1 MVSVTRDARRA
12 ALARKQERREDF
24 LWQRDVRMADA
35 NSLALLKDS
44 EKADIEREK
53 VSEKLESIAQRAA
66 VDAQRA
72 VAERDKLWSGEEK
85 RILTAP
91 RTVRTGGSAG
101 IPPIWLTHWRA
112 SLPAALAA
120 RLGVSSSDAGPV
132 FVLRPGGGISESDVI
147 SHVVRCEAPELAS
160 DPVFVGWADGV
171 ESLLPDIA
179 RRYAVLELVRDDAW
193 LSRLFEAAGVTTTE
207 TRVEAVQGEYTVYE
221 RKASLVDVPSLVAAE
236 IDESGLVLR
245 FAHRTGD
252 AADKWVRG
260 LSALRSGFSA
270 AGAKAENLRVLDGAL
285 GSIELRFEDA
295 PDVFPRA
302 LAPEPPS
309 AVVASTE
316 AAIARYHAAEWVMGV
331 DARGQWLTYPLAD
344 HPHAF
349 VVGGTGGGKSV
360 WVRTQVEML
369 RTGYRDPRTGHDAG
383 GGWRLFI
390 ASGKPSDFAGL
401 EGLPG
406 IQFVA
411 TGTAQLVV
419 MLQAVKTEMDRRIA
433 AAAQAKREGK
443 GGSAFDFPP
452 IAVILDEFG
461 YLGMSIV
468 NAYGTKGLKWFR
480 LLVDSLLR
488 VARETRIHVVLSTQ
502 TVRKEQGDP
511 ASIPGSWQ
519 ANISMAV
526 SLGNPDDTETLN
538 NAFGAATRERAAQLG
553 PRLIGH
559 KGRGMTGDEL
569 AKKVIIFQS
578 LYGWSPGTT
587 SLDPQADPKVSAPT
601 AEVRELWEQWE
612 PISSQV
618 PWLAPRLGIQAAS
631 PAWSDGD
638 LEEVAQ
644 TPVVPLTDRDGT
656 LRPGMA
662 KCDPMSPEW
671 LGAQTTSLATA
682 ALDFADEDTPMST
695 VSAPEPEAETR
706 DVTAISEPQAE
717 KPKPART
724 PRKRAVPAPTKK
736 AETVTET
743 PARETPRT
751 DLDGW

>member
-1 MVSVTRDARRA
+1 MVRVSRDAKRA
-12 ALARKQERREDF
+12 ALARKREKREELF
-24 LWQRDVRMADA
+24 FQRDIRMQDA
-35 NSLALLKDS
+35 NTLAVMKDA

-53 VSEKLESIAQRAA
+53 VREKLEAIAQRAA
-66 VDAQRA
+66 TDAANA
-72 VAERDKLWSGEEK
+72 VAAREKFWAGEEK
-85 RILTAP
+85 RILSQA
-91 RTVRTGGSAG
+91 RIVRTGGSQG
-101 IPPIWLTHWRA
+101 VGPIWLSHWRA
-112 SLPAALAA
+112 ALPSTLAT
-120 RLGVSSSDAGPV
+120 RLGVGASDAGPV
-132 FVLRPGGGISESDVI
+132 FALRPGGGISEGDVI

-160 DPVFVGWADGV
+160 DAAFVGWADGV
-171 ESLLPDIA
+171 EALLPDIA
-179 RRYAVLELVRDDAW
+179 ARYSVLERVRDDRW
-193 LSRLFEAAGVTTTE
+193 LSRLFEAAGVATTE
-207 TRVEAVQGEYTVYE
+207 TRTEAVQGEYGVYE
-221 RKASLVDVPSLVAAE
+221 RKLSAVDVPSLVAAD

-252 AADKWVRG
+252 SADKWSRG
-260 LSALRSGFSA
+260 LSALRSGFA
-270 AGAKAENLRVLDGAL
+270 HAGVKAENLRVLDGPE
-285 GSIELRFEDA
+285 GTIELRFEDA

-331 DARGQWLTYPLAD
+331 DARGQWLTYPLSD

-360 WVRTQVEML
+360 WVRTQIEML
-369 RTGYRDPRTGHDAG
+369 RTGYRDPRTGGDAG

-406 IQFVA
+406 IQMVA
-411 TGTAQLVV
+411 TDTAQLVV
-419 MLQAVKTEMDRRIA
+419 MLQAVKSEMDRRIIV
-433 AAAQAKREGK
+433 AAQAKREGK

-452 IAVILDEFG
+452 IAVVLDEFG
-461 YLGMSIV
+461 YLGMGIV
-468 NAYGTKGLKWFR
+468 SQYGTKGLKWFR

-502 TVRKEQGDP
+502 TVRKEQSDP

-526 SLGNPDDTETLN
+526 SLGNPDDSETLN

-569 AKKVIIFQS
+569 GKKVIIFQS

-587 SLDPQADPKVSAPT
+587 SLDPQADPKVAPPT
-601 AEVRELWEQWE
+601 PEVRELWEQWE

-644 TPVVPLTDRDGT
+644 TPVVPLTDRDGN
-656 LRPGMA
+656 LRPDMET
-662 KCDPMSPEW
+662 CDPMSPEW
-671 LGAQTTSLATA
+671 LGAQTVSVATA
-682 ALDFADEDTPMST
+682 GLDFVDEDS
-695 VSAPEPEAETR
+695 ETR
-706 DVTAISEPQAE
+706 DVTALSEPQAE

-724 PRKRAVPAPTKK
+724 PRKRAVPAAEKK
-736 AETVTET
+736 EVTVTET
-743 PARETPRT
+743 SARETPRT

>member
-1 MVSVTRDARRA
+1 MVRVTRDAKRA
-12 ALARKQERREDF
+12 ALARKHERREEF
-24 LWQRDVRMADA
+24 FFQRDVRMQDA
-35 NSLALLKDS
+35 NALAVMKDS

-53 VSEKLESIAQRAA
+53 VREKLEAIAQRAA
-66 VDAQRA
+66 NDAQRA
-72 VAERDKLWSGEEK
+72 VAERDKIWSAEEK
-85 RILTAP
+85 RILSQT
-91 RTVRTGGSAG
+91 RIVRTGGSAG
-101 IPPIWLTHWRA
+101 GEPIWLTHWRA
-112 SLPAALAA
+112 TLPSTLAT
-120 RLGVSSSDAGPV
+120 RLGVPASDAGPV
-132 FVLRPGGGISESDVI
+132 FALRPGGGICESDVI
-147 SHVVRCEAPELAS
+147 SSVVRCEAPELS
-160 DPVFVGWADGV
+160 VDPAFVAWADGV
-171 ESLLPDIA
+171 ESLIPDVA
-179 RRYAVLELVRDDAW
+179 RRYSVLERVRDDAW
-193 LSRLFEAAGVTTTE
+193 LSRLLEAAAVAPSE
-207 TRVEAVQGEYTVYE
+207 TRTEAVQGEYEVYQRKLTVI
-221 RKASLVDVPSLVAAE
+221 DVPVLVAAR
-236 IDESGLVLR
+236 IDENGLILG
-245 FAHRTGD
+245 FAHRPGD
-252 AADKWVRG
+252 SAENWSRG
-260 LSALRSGFSA
+260 LAALRSGFSA
-270 AGAKAENLRVLDGAL
+270 AGMKAENLHIVNGRGGTV
-285 GSIELRFEDA
+285 ELHFEDA

-309 AVVASTE
+309 AVVRSANE
-316 AAIARYHAAEWVMGV
+316 AISRYHAAEWVMGV
-331 DARGQWLTYPLAD
+331 DARGQWLTYALAD

-360 WVRTQVEML
+360 WVRTQIEML
-369 RTGYRDPRTGHDAG
+369 RTGYRDPRTGGDAG

-406 IQFVA
+406 IQMVA
-411 TGTAQLVV
+411 TDTAQLVV
-419 MLQAVKTEMDRRIA
+419 MLQAVKSEMDRRIVS
-433 AAAQAKREGK
+433 AAQAKREGK
-443 GGSAFDFPP
+443 GATAFDFPP
-452 IAVILDEFG
+452 LCVVLDEFG
-461 YLGMSIV
+461 YLGMAIV
-468 NAYGTKGLKWFR
+468 SAYGTKGLKWFR
-480 LLVDSLLR
+480 MLVDSLLR

-502 TVRKEQGDP
+502 TVRKEQSDP

-526 SLGNPDDTETLN
+526 SLGNPDDSETLN

-569 AKKVIIFQS
+569 AKRVIIFQS

-587 SLDPQADPKVSAPT
+587 SLDPQADPKVSPPT

-671 LGAQTTSLATA
+671 LGAQTVSVATA
-682 ALDFADEDTPMST
+682 ALDFIDEDTPMST
-695 VSAPEPEAETR
+695 VSATEPEAESR
-706 DVTAISEPQAE
+706 DVTALSEPQAE

-724 PRKRAVPAPTKK
+724 PRKQGAPAPTKK

>member
-1 MVSVTRDARRA
+1 MSRDARRA
-12 ALARKQERREDF
+12 ALARKREKREEF
-24 LWQRDVRMADA
+24 FFQRDIKMHDM
-35 NSLALLKDS
+35 NSLAAIKDS
-44 EKADIEREK
+44 EKADLERERLA
-53 VSEKLESIAQRAA
+53 EKLEAIAQRAS
-66 VDAQRA
+66 VDAARA
-72 VAERDKLWSGEEK
+72 VAEREKFWSGEEK
-85 RILTAP
+85 RLLTQA
-91 RTVRTGGSAG
+91 RIVRTGGSQG
-101 IPPIWLTHWRA
+101 TPPIWLCHWRA
-112 SLPAALAA
+112 SLPAALAT

-132 FVLRPGGGISESDVI
+132 FALRPGGGISESDVI
-147 SHVVRCEAPELAS
+147 SAVVRCEAPELAS
-160 DPVFVGWADGV
+160 DPTFVGWADGV
-171 ESLLPDIA
+171 ESLLPDLA
-179 RRYAVLELVRDDAW
+179 QRYSVLERVRDDRW
-193 LSRLFEAAGVTTTE
+193 LARLFEAAGVATSE
-207 TRVEAVQGEYTVYE
+207 TRVEAVHGEYGVYE
-221 RKASLVDVPSLVAAE
+221 RKLSAVDVPSLGAAE
-236 IDESGLVLR
+236 VDESGLVLR

-252 AADKWVRG
+252 SADKWSRG
-260 LSALRSGFSA
+260 LSALRSGFA
-270 AGAKAENLRVLDGAL
+270 HAGVKAENLRVLDGPE
-285 GSIELRFEDA
+285 GTIELRFEDA
-295 PDVFPRA
+295 PDVFPKA

-309 AVVASTE
+309 AVVGTVSE
-316 AAIARYHAAEWVMGV
+316 AIARYHSAEWVMGV
-331 DARGQWLTYPLAD
+331 DARGQWLTYALTD

-406 IQFVA
+406 IQMVA
-411 TGTAQLVV
+411 TDTAQLVV
-419 MLQAVKTEMDRRIA
+419 MLQAVKSEMDRRIVS
-433 AAAQAKREGK
+433 AAQAKREGK
-443 GGSAFDFPP
+443 GATAFDFPP
-452 IAVILDEFG
+452 IAVVLDEFG
-461 YLGMSIV
+461 YLGMNILSQ
-468 NAYGTKGLKWFR
+468 YGTKGLKWFR

-502 TVRKEQGDP
+502 TVRKEQSDP

-526 SLGNPDDTETLN
+526 ALGNPDDSETLN

-553 PRLIGH
+553 PRLVGH

-569 AKKVIIFQS
+569 SKKVIIFQS

-587 SLDPQADPKVSAPT
+587 SLDPQADPKVSPPT

-695 VSAPEPEAETR
+695 VSAPATEDESR
-706 DVTAISEPQAE
+706 DVTALPTPAPET
-717 KPKPART
+717 PKTPRT
-724 PRKRAVPAPTKK
+724 PRKRATPAPEKK
-736 AETVTET
+736 EETLTET
-743 PARETPRT
+743 PARPAPRT

>member
-1 MVSVTRDARRA
+1 MGAVSRDARRA
-12 ALARKQERREDF
+12 ALARKQARKQERREELF
-24 LWQRDVRMADA
+24 FQRDIKMQDA
-35 NSLALLKDS
+35 NALAHLKDA

-53 VSEKLESIAQRAA
+53 VREKLGAVAQRAA
-66 VDAQRA
+66 LDAQRA
-72 VAERDKLWSGEEK
+72 VVEREKVWSAEEK
-85 RILTAP
+85 RILTQP
-91 RTVRTGGSAG
+91 RVVRTGGSQG
-101 IPPIWLTHWRA
+101 VGPIWLSHWRVTLPV
-112 SLPAALAA
+112 SLAT
-120 RLGVSSSDAGPV
+120 RLGVSTSDSGPV
-132 FVLRPGGGISESDVI
+132 FALRPGGGISEADVI
-147 SHVVRCEAPELAS
+147 SSVVRCEAPELAA
-160 DPVFVGWADGV
+160 DPAFVGWADGV

-179 RRYAVLELVRDDAW
+179 KRYSVLERVRDDRW
-193 LSRLFEAAGVTTTE
+193 LSRLLEAAGVATSE
-207 TRVEAVQGEYTVYE
+207 TRVEQVQGEYTTYE
-221 RKASLVDVPSLVAAE
+221 RKLTVLDVPALIAAE
-236 IDESGLVLR
+236 VDESGLVLR

-270 AGAKAENLRVLDGAL
+270 AGVKAENLRVLDGAL
-285 GSIELRFEDA
+285 GSIELRFDDA
-295 PDVFPRA
+295 PDVFPKA

-309 AVVASTE
+309 AVVSTVSE
-316 AAIARYHAAEWVMGV
+316 AIARYHAAEWVMGV
-331 DARGQWLTYPLAD
+331 DARGQWLTYPLSD

-360 WVRTQVEML
+360 WVRTQIEML

-406 IQFVA
+406 IQMVA
-411 TGTAQLVV
+411 TDTAQLVV
-419 MLQAVKTEMDRRIA
+419 MLQAVKSEMDRRIVS
-433 AAAQAKREGK
+433 AAQAKREGK
-443 GGSAFDFPP
+443 GATAFDFPP
-452 IAVILDEFG
+452 IAVVLDEFG
-461 YLGMSIV
+461 YLGMGILSQ
-468 NAYGTKGLKWFR
+468 YGTKGLKWFR
-480 LLVDSLLR
+480 MLVDSLLR

-502 TVRKEQGDP
+502 TVRKEQSDP

-526 SLGNPDDTETLN
+526 SLGNPDDSETLN

-569 AKKVIIFQS
+569 GKKVIIFQS

-587 SLDPQADPKVSAPT
+587 SLDPRADPKVSPPT

-631 PAWSDGD
+631 PAWSEGE
-638 LEEVAQ
+638 LEQVAQ

-671 LGAQTTSLATA
+671 LGAQTASVATA
-682 ALDFADEDTPMST
+682 ALDFIDEDS
-695 VSAPEPEAETR
+695 ETR
-706 DVTAISEPQAE
+706 DVTVLSAPAPE
-717 KPKPART
+717 KPKPVRA
-724 PRKRAVPAPTKK
+724 PRKRVVPAPTKK
-736 AETVTET
+736 EETVTPD
-743 PARETPRT
+743 PARPAPRT

>member
-1 MVSVTRDARRA
+1 MVGMTRDARRA
-12 ALARKQERREDF
+12 ALARKQERREEF
-24 LWQRDVRMADA
+24 FFQRGIKMEDA
-35 NSLALLKDS
+35 NSLAVLKDA

-53 VSEKLESIAQRAA
+53 LAERIESIAQRAA
-66 VDAQRA
+66 VDAANA
-72 VAERDKLWSGEEK
+72 VAAREKVWAGEEK
-85 RILTAP
+85 RLLTQP
-91 RTVRTGGSAG
+91 RVVRAGGSSGSA
-101 IPPIWLTHWRA
+101 PIWLSHWRA
-112 SLPAALAA
+112 ALPATLAK

-132 FVLRPGGGISESDVI
+132 FALRPGGGISESDVI
-147 SHVVRCEAPELAS
+147 SVVVRQEAPELS
-160 DPVFVGWADGV
+160 NDPAFIGWADGV
-171 ESLLPDIA
+171 ESLLPDVA
-179 RRYAVLELVRDDAW
+179 KRYSVLERVRDDAW
-193 LSRLFEAAGVTTTE
+193 LSRLLEAAGVAPSE
-207 TRVEAVQGEYTVYE
+207 TRTEAVQGEYEVYQRKLTVI
-221 RKASLVDVPSLVAAE
+221 DVPVLVAAR
-236 IDESGLVLR
+236 IDENGLILG
-245 FAHRTGD
+245 FAHRPGD
-252 AADKWVRG
+252 SAENWSRG
-260 LSALRSGFSA
+260 LAALRSGFSA
-270 AGAKAENLRVLDGAL
+270 AGMKAENLRIVNGR
-285 GSIELRFEDA
+285 GGTVELHFEDA

-309 AVVASTE
+309 APVSTVSE
-316 AAIARYHAAEWVMGV
+316 AIARYHAAEWVMGV

-569 AKKVIIFQS
+569 GKKVIIFQS

-587 SLDPQADPKVSAPT
+587 SLDPRADPKVAPPT
-601 AEVRELWEQWE
+601 PEVRQAWEQWE
-612 PISSQV
+612 PISASV
-618 PWLAPRLGIQAAS
+618 PWLAPRLGIHAAS
-631 PAWSDGD
+631 PTWSDGE

-644 TPVVPLTDRDGT
+644 TPVVPLTDRTGNV
-656 LRPGMA
+656 RPGMET
-662 KCDPMSPEW
+662 CDPMNPSW

-695 VSAPEPEAETR
+695 VSAPATEAETR
-706 DVTAISEPQAE
+706 DVTALSEPAPE
-717 KPKPART
+717 TPKPARA
-724 PRKRAVPAPTKK
+724 PRKRATSAPEKK
-736 AETVTET
+736 EQTVTET
-743 PARETPRT
+743 SARETPRT

>member
-1 MVSVTRDARRA
+1 MSRDARRA
-12 ALARKQERREDF
+12 ALARKREKREEF
-24 LWQRDVRMADA
+24 FFQRDIKMHDM
-35 NSLALLKDS
+35 NSLAAIKDS
-44 EKADIEREK
+44 EKADLERERLA
-53 VSEKLESIAQRAA
+53 EKLEAIAQRAS
-66 VDAQRA
+66 VDAARA
-72 VAERDKLWSGEEK
+72 VAEREKFWSGEEK
-85 RILTAP
+85 RLLTQA
-91 RTVRTGGSAG
+91 RIVRTGGSQG
-101 IPPIWLTHWRA
+101 TPPIWLCHWRA
-112 SLPAALAA
+112 SLPAALAT

-132 FVLRPGGGISESDVI
+132 FALRPGGGISESDVI
-147 SHVVRCEAPELAS
+147 SAVVRCEAPELAS
-160 DPVFVGWADGV
+160 DPTFVGWADGV
-171 ESLLPDIA
+171 ESLLPDLA
-179 RRYAVLELVRDDAW
+179 QRYSVLERVRDDRW
-193 LSRLFEAAGVTTTE
+193 LARLFEAAGVATSE
-207 TRVEAVQGEYTVYE
+207 TRVEAVHGEYGVYE
-221 RKASLVDVPSLVAAE
+221 RKLSAVDVPSLGAAE
-236 IDESGLVLR
+236 VDESGLVLR

-252 AADKWVRG
+252 SADKWSRG
-260 LSALRSGFSA
+260 LSALRSGFA
-270 AGAKAENLRVLDGAL
+270 HAGVKAENLRVLDGPE
-285 GSIELRFEDA
+285 GTIELRFEDA
-295 PDVFPRA
+295 PDVFPKA

-309 AVVASTE
+309 AVVGTVSE
-316 AAIARYHAAEWVMGV
+316 AIARYHSAEWVMGV
-331 DARGQWLTYPLAD
+331 DARGQWLTYALTD

-406 IQFVA
+406 IQMVA
-411 TGTAQLVV
+411 TDTAQLVV
-419 MLQAVKTEMDRRIA
+419 MLQAVKSEMDRRIVS
-433 AAAQAKREGK
+433 AAQAKREGK
-443 GGSAFDFPP
+443 GATAFDFPP
-452 IAVILDEFG
+452 IAVVLDEFG
-461 YLGMSIV
+461 YLGMNILSQ
-468 NAYGTKGLKWFR
+468 YGTKGLKWFR

-502 TVRKEQGDP
+502 TVRKEQSDP

-526 SLGNPDDTETLN
+526 ALGNPDDSETLN

-553 PRLIGH
+553 PRLVGH

-569 AKKVIIFQS
+569 SKKVIIFQS

-587 SLDPQADPKVSAPT
+587 SLDPQADPKVSPPT

-695 VSAPEPEAETR
+695 VSAPATEAESR
-706 DVTAISEPQAE
+706 DVTALPTPAPEP
-717 KPKPART
+717 PKIPRT
-724 PRKRAVPAPTKK
+724 PRKRAVSAPEKK
-736 AETVTET
+736 DQTVTES
-743 PARETPRT
+743 PARTAPRT

>member
-1 MVSVTRDARRA
+1 MSRDARRA
-12 ALARKQERREDF
+12 ALARKQARKQERREELF
-24 LWQRDVRMADA
+24 FQRDIKMQDA
-35 NSLALLKDS
+35 NALAHLKDA

-53 VSEKLESIAQRAA
+53 VREKLGAVAQRAA
-66 VDAQRA
+66 LDAQRA
-72 VAERDKLWSGEEK
+72 VAERDKVWSAEEK
-85 RILTAP
+85 RILTQA
-91 RTVRTGGSAG
+91 RIVRTGGSAG

-112 SLPAALAA
+112 TLPVSLAT
-120 RLGVSSSDAGPV
+120 RLGVSSSESGPV
-132 FVLRPGGGISESDVI
+132 FALRPGGGISESDVI
-147 SHVVRCEAPELAS
+147 SSVVRQEAPELAS
-160 DPVFVGWADGV
+160 DVAFIGWADGV

-179 RRYAVLELVRDDAW
+179 HRYAMLESVRDDAW
-193 LSRLFEAAGVTTTE
+193 LARLFEAAGVTTTE
-207 TRVEAVQGEYTVYE
+207 TRVEAVQGEYGVYE
-221 RKASLVDVPSLVAAE
+221 RRATVVDVPALVAASV
-236 IDESGLVLR
+236 DESGLVLR

-252 AADKWVRG
+252 AADKWTRG

-270 AGAKAENLRVLDGAL
+270 SGVKAENLRVLDGPA

-295 PDVFPRA
+295 PDVFPKA

-309 AVVASTE
+309 VPVGTVSE
-316 AAIARYHAAEWVMGV
+316 AIARYHAAEWVMGV

-349 VVGGTGGGKSV
+349 IVGGTGGGKSV
-360 WVRTQVEML
+360 WVRTQIEML
-369 RTGYRDPRTGHDAG
+369 RAGYRDPRTGGDAG
-383 GGWRLFI
+383 GGWRLFV

-406 IQFVA
+406 IQMVA
-411 TGTAQLVV
+411 TDTAQLVV
-419 MLQAVKTEMDRRIA
+419 MLQAVKSEMDRRIA

-443 GGSAFDFPP
+443 GATAFDFPP

-461 YLGMSIV
+461 YLGMGIV
-468 NAYGTKGLKWFR
+468 SQYGTKGLKWFR

-502 TVRKEQGDP
+502 TVRKEQSDP

-526 SLGNPDDTETLN
+526 SLGNPDDSETLN

-553 PRLIGH
+553 PRLVGH

-569 AKKVIIFQS
+569 GKKVIIFQS

-587 SLDPQADPKVSAPT
+587 SLDPQADPKVAPPT
-601 AEVRELWEQWE
+601 PEVRRAWEQWE
-612 PISSQV
+612 PISSSV

-644 TPVVPLTDRDGT
+644 TPVVPLTDRDGI
-656 LRPGMA
+656 LRPGMET
-662 KCDPMSPEW
+662 CDPMSPEW
-671 LGAQTTSLATA
+671 LGAQTASIATA
-682 ALDFADEDTPMST
+682 AIDFVDADS
-695 VSAPEPEAETR
+695 ETW
-706 DVTAISEPQAE
+706 DVTALSTTKAEPA
-717 KPKPART
+717 KPART
-724 PRKRAVPAPTKK
+724 PRRRATPAPTKK
-736 AETVTET
+736 EETVTSD
-743 PARETPRT
+743 PVRETPRT

>member
-1 MVSVTRDARRA
+1 MVRVSRDAKRA
-12 ALARKQERREDF
+12 ALARKQERRQEF
-24 LWQRDVRMADA
+24 LWQRDVRMQDA
-35 NSLALLKDS
+35 NSLALLKDA
-44 EKADIEREK
+44 EKADLEREK
-53 VSEKLESIAQRAA
+53 LSEKLESIAQRAA
-66 VDAQRA
+66 LDAQRA
-72 VAERDKLWSGEEK
+72 VAEREKFWSGEEK
-85 RILTAP
+85 RILGAA

-112 SLPAALAA
+112 ALPAGLAA
-120 RLGVSSSDAGPV
+120 RLGVSSSEGGPV
-132 FVLRPGGGISESDVI
+132 FALKPGGGIGESDLI
-147 SHVVRCEAPELAS
+147 SAVVRCEAPELGV
-160 DPVFVGWADGV
+160 DPAFIGWADGV

-179 RRYAVLELVRDDAW
+179 RRYAVLEKVRDDAW
-193 LSRLFEAAGVTTTE
+193 LARLLEAAGVTTSE
-207 TRVEAVQGEYTVYE
+207 TRVEHISGEYAVYE
-221 RKASLVDVPSLVAAE
+221 RKLTVVDVPSLVAAE

-252 AADKWVRG
+252 SADKWVRG

-270 AGAKAENLRVLDGAL
+270 SGVKAENLRVLDGAL

-295 PDVFPRA
+295 PDVFPTA

-309 AVVASTE
+309 AVVASAE

-360 WVRTQVEML
+360 WVRTQIEML
-369 RTGYRDPRTGHDAG
+369 RTGYRDPRNGQDAG

-419 MLQAVKTEMDRRIA
+419 MLQAVKSEMDRRIVT
-433 AAAQAKREGK
+433 AAQAKREGK
-443 GGSAFDFPP
+443 GATAFDFPP
-452 IAVILDEFG
+452 IAVVLDEFG
-461 YLGMSIV
+461 YLGMGILSQ
-468 NAYGTKGLKWFR
+468 YGTKGLKWFR

-502 TVRKEQGDP
+502 TVRKEQSDP

-526 SLGNPDDTETLN
+526 SLGNPDDSETLN

-569 AKKVIIFQS
+569 GKKVIIFQS

-587 SLDPQADPKVSAPT
+587 SLDPRADPKVSPPT

-638 LEEVAQ
+638 LEQLAQ

-671 LGAQTTSLATA
+671 LGAQTASVATA
-682 ALDFADEDTPMST
+682 GLDFIDEDS
-695 VSAPEPEAETR
+695 ETW
-706 DVTAISEPQAE
+706 DVTALSATETE
-717 KPKPART
+717 TPKSPRA
-724 PRKRAVPAPTKK
+724 PRKRTTPAAEKK
-736 AETVTET
+736 EEPMTET